1 MCLPALYPTTH
12 PGLYL
17 SKHLR
22 HQPERLGLRLEPGGW
37 VVVDDLLAA
46 CARHGMATDRAE
58 LTELVRRDGKQR
70 YSFDEDERRIRA
82 NQGHTVEVDLQLEPL
97 PPPERLYQGTAERS
111 VEAIAASGLLRMA
124 RHHVHL
130 SADVETA
137 RQMGVWHGR
146 SVVLEIAAARMGR
159 DSYPF
164 YRSDNG
170 VWLVDRVP
178 PEYIAMP
185 TARDS

>member
-1 MCLPALYPTTH
+1 MWTRYWQPARAMGWLYSAPICK
-12 PGLYL
+12 
-17 SKHLR
+17 S
-22 HQPERLGLRLEPGGW
+22 W
-37 VVVDDLLAA
+37 SAA
-46 CARHGMATDRAE
+46 TANSATAS
-58 LTELVRRDGKQR
+58 TKV
-70 YSFDEDERRIRA
+70 SARIRA
-82 NQGHTVEVDLQLEPL
+82 NQGYGVDVDLQLGSL
-97 PPPERLYQGTAERS
+97 PPELLYHGTAERS

-146 SVVLEIAAARMGR
+146 PVVLEIAAARMGR

-170 VWLVDRVP
+170 VWLIDRVP
-178 PEYIAMP
+178 PEYIALP
-185 TARDS
+185 TARDR